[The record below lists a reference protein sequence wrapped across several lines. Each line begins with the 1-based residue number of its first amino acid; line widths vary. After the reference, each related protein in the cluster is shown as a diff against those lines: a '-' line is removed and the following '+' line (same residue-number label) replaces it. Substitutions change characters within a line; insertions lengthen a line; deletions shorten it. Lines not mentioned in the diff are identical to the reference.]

1 MKDVPTPLLLKKEEE
16 EEEEEEDDG
25 VEVEEEAFHQEIKTK
40 DSAVP
45 ITPVEEDQGAHSFN
59 YDEPQRPSDDLPS
72 SRPSNSDVT
81 KKEGS
86 TVDGSTSSSF
96 SLSKEAEAD
105 EFRSTID
112 TQYAGF
118 MNVPATEEAEK
129 KLKSSTKT
137 PEEKPSSTEKSQ
149 LDTKSPEEK
158 CVVAEPV
165 VVEKK
170 TAQAKMSSPLEVAV
184 EEKKSEEVKKT
195 NSEVKPSAEKV
206 EEPEEEEHVVE
217 QVVSKVIDNKSVKAE
232 KTEESN
238 VKEIVKSPET
248 KPLQD
253 ESDLLQMIVG
263 DIVSEKVST
272 TDDLKSVKVSLDLE
286 VAKTSEHMVE
296 SLQAPVDLESSQST
310 KEADD
315 SPPFKNSKSHGK
327 SFVEQVKSF
336 VDDVKSSFTVEDV
349 QVSKMDIKP
358 VESEKKE
365 EKLLLEETS
374 KEVFE
379 KDEQLS
385 IAVHAESHPSEDVEK
400 KENVKDSV
408 PDVPIQTR
416 DNKSIKVDDED
427 DDIVDEKKILVAEQE
442 VIQKK
447 VDAVEKV
454 DEQAINFKEKD
465 LFEKAD
471 EEPSVP
477 LFEKC
482 DKYAKT
488 EKETVLSAVI
498 EPTIQQST
506 AETVVLSAKVKSR
519 RSSTSEAAAPMEI
532 EFDIHE
538 RKYSDTLSVS
548 STTLLEKG
556 VIVDSSLV
564 SEIRS
569 AMNETEMKTAA
580 ASDEPIT
587 DPVFVAPITA
597 SSPIDG
603 PELLKEL
610 TFPQGLPSKCE
621 TLSSPKSLVEEIK
634 ETIQDVKQ
642 VALDFKL
649 NTNQQPQ
656 TETLPKDKEA
666 ENVDKRILTDV
677 KETSKSESDCSSKS
691 QSEEVKEIIHA
702 DVKANTLLL
711 ESASKS
717 ETVCHYESH
726 QVEEKV
732 SETVADVSKVSVE
745 MKFDANLPKSKVEE
759 VKEIIRADV
768 KNTEELASKCE
779 SIKETLVQQVKDL
792 ELSPKTEIKE
802 STVQKVEQV
811 KEDAMEVVQ
820 KASTDLASKQEIDDH
835 SHYVEQVKEMIHDV
849 KETSKIVT
857 ESLSTKLETKV
868 EVKSV
873 TPEPEV
879 IQQATFQLKCDPL
892 ANLPVVELV
901 ETSSKN
907 VVEEVKPKSSG
918 DLPIQLDDVVD
929 KKTEQLKPETI
940 DCSNVSASSSA
951 SVTPKTPLSP
961 NIARRDVIESKS
973 SVPAALES
981 FSAPPPTR
989 FEDDDVVRDMSQ
1001 PSSLDSMEVHSNSS
1015 TSWAGAEK
1023 QHDEEEEEEEN
1034 VSGAAMSLTPTIN
1047 YLAAGYEG
1055 VNISTTSKLST
1066 IASSD
1071 GEADGSAQPPS
1082 LDSNWS
1088 SKTFDKLTL
1097 AAESSSVRH
1106 QPEESAFSSGPSS
1119 WDEREPTVRPNYY
1132 VVSES
1137 ISDRSA
1143 TSSIVSHATDD
1154 DYPPAEKSDR
1164 SSLVSVSSSELNI
1177 KKELNAPV
1185 SPVPSSPFSTDRCS
1199 SHGDSEA
1206 NKDSLSSIQT
1216 SESSSDYHL
1225 ETKVDDSASAISSTR
1240 SDYSDDRSGG
1250 SSIDPSL
1257 LQQQRLEPRSLT
1269 PRSDIS
1275 CSSETTE
1282 PVTTSNTT
1290 TTTATTQLIQPGQQQ
1305 TPVELKASSKA
1316 ELADPKLAP
1325 HNIWLKE
1332 KDTASSPNPFTD
1344 QYADDDTD
1352 HSEPL
1357 ASSTLYYQ
1365 QQQQPPV

>member
-1 MKDVPTPLLLKKEEE
+1 
-16 EEEEEEDDG
+16 
-25 VEVEEEAFHQEIKTK
+25 
-40 DSAVP
+40 
-45 ITPVEEDQGAHSFN
+45 
-59 YDEPQRPSDDLPS
+59 
-72 SRPSNSDVT
+72 
-81 KKEGS
+81 
-86 TVDGSTSSSF
+86 
-96 SLSKEAEAD
+96 
-105 EFRSTID
+105 
-112 TQYAGF
+112 
-118 MNVPATEEAEK
+118 
-129 KLKSSTKT
+129 
-137 PEEKPSSTEKSQ
+137 
-149 LDTKSPEEK
+149 
-158 CVVAEPV
+158 
-165 VVEKK
+165 
-170 TAQAKMSSPLEVAV
+170 
-184 EEKKSEEVKKT
+184 
-195 NSEVKPSAEKV
+195 
-206 EEPEEEEHVVE
+206 
-217 QVVSKVIDNKSVKAE
+217 
-232 KTEESN
+232 
-238 VKEIVKSPET
+238 
-248 KPLQD
+248 
-253 ESDLLQMIVG
+253 
-263 DIVSEKVST
+263 
-272 TDDLKSVKVSLDLE
+272 
-286 VAKTSEHMVE
+286 
-296 SLQAPVDLESSQST
+296 
-310 KEADD
+310 
-315 SPPFKNSKSHGK
+315 
-327 SFVEQVKSF
+327 
-336 VDDVKSSFTVEDV
+336 
-349 QVSKMDIKP
+349 
-358 VESEKKE
+358 
-365 EKLLLEETS
+365 
-374 KEVFE
+374 
-379 KDEQLS
+379 
-385 IAVHAESHPSEDVEK
+385 
-400 KENVKDSV
+400 
-408 PDVPIQTR
+408 
-416 DNKSIKVDDED
+416 
-427 DDIVDEKKILVAEQE
+427 
-442 VIQKK
+442 
-447 VDAVEKV
+447 
-454 DEQAINFKEKD
+454 
-465 LFEKAD
+465 
-471 EEPSVP
+471 
-477 LFEKC
+477 
-482 DKYAKT
+482 
-488 EKETVLSAVI
+488 
-498 EPTIQQST
+498 
-506 AETVVLSAKVKSR
+506 
-519 RSSTSEAAAPMEI
+519 MEI

-538 RKYSDTLSVS
+538 RKYSDTISVS
-548 STTLLEKG
+548 SITSLEKD

-564 SEIRS
+564 SE
-569 AMNETEMKTAA
+569 TEMKTAA
-580 ASDEPIT
+580 VSDEPSIT

-621 TLSSPKSLVEEIK
+621 PVSSPKSLVEEIK
-634 ETIQDVKQ
+634 ETIQDVKEF
-642 VALDFKL
+642 ALDFKL
-649 NTNQQPQ
+649 KTNQQPQ
-656 TETLPKDKEA
+656 TDTLHKDKEV
-666 ENVDKRILTDV
+666 ETVDKQILAEV
-677 KETSKSESDCSSKS
+677 KEPSKSESDCSSKS
-691 QSEEVKEIIHA
+691 QVEEVKEIIHA
-702 DVKANTLLL
+702 DVKAPNTLLL

-726 QVEEKV
+726 PVEEKV

-745 MKFDANLPKSKVEE
+745 MKVDADLPKSKVEE
-759 VKEIIRADV
+759 VKEIVCEDFARKASLEMTPKFESDDLHKTQVDEIKAILQADV
-768 KNTEELASKCE
+768 KKTEELASKCE
-779 SIKETLVQQVKDL
+779 SVQETLVQQTVKDMSF

-802 STVQKVEQV
+802 SSPKVEQV
-811 KEDAMEVVQ
+811 KEDVMEDVQ
-820 KASTDLASKQEIDDH
+820 KASTDLASKQDIDDH
-835 SHYVEQVKEMIHDV
+835 SHHVEQV

-857 ESLSTKLETKV
+857 ESLSTKLETNKV

-879 IQQATFQLKCDPL
+879 IPQATFQLKCDPL
-892 ANLPVVELV
+892 ANLPVVEELV
-901 ETSSKN
+901 ETCSKN

-918 DLPIQLDDVVD
+918 DLPMKLDDVVVD

-940 DCSNVSASSSA
+940 DYSNVSASSSA

-961 NIARRDVIESKS
+961 NIARRDVVESKS
-973 SVPAALES
+973 SAPAALES

-989 FEDDDVVRDMSQ
+989 FEDDDVVRDTSQ

-1023 QHDEEEEEEEN
+1023 RHDEEEEEEEDDDDD
-1034 VSGAAMSLTPTIN
+1034 VSAAAMSLTPTIN

-1143 TSSIVSHATDD
+1143 TSSIISHATDD
-1154 DYPPAEKSDR
+1154 DYPPAEKLDR

-1177 KKELNAPV
+1177 KKESNAPV

-1199 SHGDSEA
+1199 SHGDFEA

-1290 TTTATTQLIQPGQQQ
+1290 TTTTTQLIQPGQQQ

-1332 KDTASSPNPFTD
+1332 KDTASSPNPFSD

-1357 ASSTLYYQ
+1357 ASSALYYQ
-1365 QQQQPPV
+1365 QQQQQPLPVLQQQHLQQQQQQHLSDFDSDRHSDSQSSSVPVAEYTDEYYVQHLDYVETSQKSLHHPHAADEVSDQEAYLYESEHDDADHHYHPYSTKYSDSYDEADLYPTEEAINDDYRHIGDHQNGNSYHYYESSESAITTDVAHDVAHDGNLHGQYEDLNRNDRTPTRDVQHPYVAPDVYETQPPVISPTTRPLVYFHFCFFSLLIYYE